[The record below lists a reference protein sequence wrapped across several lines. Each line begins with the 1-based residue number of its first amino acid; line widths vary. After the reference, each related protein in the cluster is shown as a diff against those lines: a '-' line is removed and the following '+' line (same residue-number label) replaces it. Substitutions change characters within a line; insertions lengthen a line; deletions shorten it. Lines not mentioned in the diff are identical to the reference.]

1 MVVAFQ
7 FSVAVSQFV
16 QQRKNEVQT
25 DCSAA
30 AADQFTIQFQFESD
44 IDAEAVGDTMT
55 ALSFLSLL
63 QKCRRRRRVRFSPFY
78 PTKSLMVADLS

>member
-44 IDAEAVGDTMT
+44 IDAEAAVGDTMT
-55 ALSFLSLL
+55 ALSFLPLM
-63 QKCRRRRRVRFSPFY
+63 QK
-78 PTKSLMVADLS
+78 M